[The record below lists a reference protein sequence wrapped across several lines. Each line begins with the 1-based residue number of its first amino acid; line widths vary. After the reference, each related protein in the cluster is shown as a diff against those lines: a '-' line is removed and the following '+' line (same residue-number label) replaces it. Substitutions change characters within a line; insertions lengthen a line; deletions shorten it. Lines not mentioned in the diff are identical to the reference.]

1 MKKEEFLIS
10 AKAIKEILPHRYPFL
25 LIDCIAGMDI
35 EQNWILAKK
44 NVSMNEP
51 FFQGHFPEAPIMP
64 GVLII
69 EALAQ
74 AGGVLIHQKGFK
86 DETAVLL
93 SIRHAKFRFPVYPG
107 DCLELHVQ
115 GKHLSAKG
123 GKVFGEAKVGNAVC
137 AEAEIL
143 FAMQKMANI

>member
-1 MKKEEFLIS
+1 MKKEEVLIS
-10 AKAIKEILPHRYPFL
+10 AKSIQEILPHRYPFP
-25 LIDCIAGMDI
+25 LIDCIVDMDVEANRI
-35 EQNWILAKK
+35 AARK

-74 AGGVLIHQKGFK
+74 TGGVLIYEKGFQE
-86 DETAVLL
+86 ETAVLL
-93 SIRHAKFRFPVYPG
+93 SVRHAKFRFPVNPG
-107 DCLELHVQ
+107 DCLQLHVQ

-123 GKVFGEAKVGNAVC
+123 GKVFGEAKVGNAIC

-143 FAMQKMANI
+143 FAMQKMENI